1 MLTFKNVNVNPKN
14 RKTGDCSTR
23 AIANLLGISW
33 EEALKLQ
40 FDMAIQTKYDPT
52 SREVTERVLEQFGY
66 VKMKQPRKPD
76 GTKYLIRHFDRVL
89 SDADMKN
96 GVIVGCA
103 HHYTVVRNGYIEDI
117 WDCGIKT
124 GGNYYAKKHS

>member
-1 MLTFKNVNVNPKN
+1 MLFFKKVNVNPKG

-23 AIANLLGISW
+23 AIANLLHISW

-40 FDMAIQTKYDPT
+40 FDMAVQTKYDPT
-52 SREVTERVLEQFGY
+52 SREVTERILNKFGY
-66 VKMKQPRKPD
+66 VKMKQPRKAD
-76 GTKYLIRHFDRVL
+76 GTKYLIKYFDHVL
-89 SDADMKN
+89 SEEDLRD

-103 HHYTVVRNGYIEDI
+103 HHYTVVRGGYIEDL

-124 GGNYYAKKHS
+124 GGNYYAKIR

>member
-40 FDMAIQTKYDPT
+40 FDEAIKTKYDPT
-52 SREVTERVLEQFGY
+52 SREVTERVLAKFGY
-66 VKMKQPRKPD
+66 YKMKQPRQLD
-76 GTKYLIRHFDRVL
+76 GLKYRIRNFDKVL
-89 SDADMKN
+89 SAKDMKN

-103 HHYTVVRNGYIEDI
+103 HHYTVVRGGYIEDI
-117 WDCGIKT
+117 WDCGGKT
-124 GGNYYAKKHS
+124 GGNYYAKL